1 MSNICIEMVE
11 QCEKDNFNTCNI
23 LIDSSQDSFGL
34 SEISKSKF
42 SEPYHIYC
50 TECKRV
56 QVVNFISKNEVKLIC
71 ECKGPSK
78 VFQIKD
84 CFKYLYKSN
93 KIK

>member
-50 TECKRV
+50 RKCQRV
-56 QVVNFISKNEVKLIC
+56 
-71 ECKGPSK
+71 
-78 VFQIKD
+78 
-84 CFKYLYKSN
+84 
-93 KIK
+93 

>member
-1 MSNICIEMVE
+1 MSSTNIELSE
-11 QCEKDNFNTCNI
+11 QYENENEKDNIKTFSD

-50 TECKRV
+50 RKCERV
-56 QVVNFISKNEVKLIC
+56 QVINFVSNYEVKLIC

-78 VFQIKD
+78 VIPIKD
-84 CFKYLYKSN
+84 CFK
-93 KIK
+93 